1 MTAKPERL
9 HIQLSG
15 ATRRELG
22 LARGEALRSTLAAS
36 YAKYA
41 ELFRVLGVTE
51 ALEREGV
58 ERTLAALKGWRPEV
72 IAEFE
77 GIAEA
82 AGVDFAQVV
91 ALNARTEILA
101 LAPRASSEC
110 STATAQIDGRR
121 FGVQTWDW
129 HIELDGCWHT
139 HEVAGPGHRYAGL
152 TEEASSARSES
163 TRPASRCTSTCSS
176 TSRTARTACP
186 CTCCRASYSPSA
198 PPSMRP

>member
-1 MTAKPERL
+1 MTTKPERL

-51 ALEREGV
+51 ELELEGV
-58 ERTLAALKGWRPEV
+58 ERTLAALKSWRPEV

-82 AGVDFAQVV
+82 AGVEVAQVV

-101 LAPRASSEC
+101 PR
-110 STATAQIDGRR
+110 
-121 FGVQTWDW
+121 
-129 HIELDGCWHT
+129 
-139 HEVAGPGHRYAGL
+139 P
-152 TEEASSARSES
+152 
-163 TRPASRCTSTCSS
+163 SRVERVLNRD
-176 TSRTARTACP
+176 RTD
-186 CTCCRASYSPSA
+186 
-198 PPSMRP
+198 